1 MKRIL
6 LSLAILSALTATAD
20 ARLHWR
26 SPRAV
31 ASQRLVVVRSY
42 TVPNQPVR
50 NTLRRATQAPVNLMR
65 CAGGVCR

>member
-6 LSLAILSALTATAD
+6 LSLFVLSALTATAD

-42 TVPNQPVR
+42 TVPGQPAR
-50 NTLRRATQAPVNLMR
+50 NTIRRATQAPANMLR
-65 CAGGVCR
+65 CVGGVCR